1 MNKFL
6 LFLSLFVSTLSF
18 AQADCDASSHDFGD
32 VEYGVYPDTAT
43 GIAAG
48 ELNVPY
54 LQTIYI
60 LVPLDASV
68 ISPLFASATLEEVSL
83 VGISYDDGT
92 GNLSDI
98 SNLGLT
104 LECNP
109 ANCVFM
115 PGEQYCGV
123 ISGVPNQ
130 VGSFPIVIQTEIQG
144 VAFGFPINSPFD
156 FDGYTFNVTGTAS
169 VSQSAEAQISIQP
182 ATPNPANNATR
193 INVALSAN
201 ETATVRLVNM
211 VGEQVLVK
219 SIQGKRG
226 DNIVTLDVNDLPAGI
241 YLYSVEA
248 GTYKTTR
255 KLVVEH

>member
-6 LFLSLFVSTLSF
+6 LFVSLFVSTLSF
-18 AQADCDASSHDFGD
+18 AQADCDASAHDFGA

-43 GIAAG
+43 GIADG
-48 ELNVPY
+48 VLNEPY
-54 LQTIYI
+54 YQVIYI
-60 LVPLDASV
+60 KVPMNAGVIDPALSAIMLTQAS
-68 ISPLFASATLEEVSL
+68 LQ
-83 VGISYDDGT
+83 GINYIDT
-92 GNLSDI
+92 NGNTFPI
-98 SNLGLT
+98 ENLGLT
-104 LECNP
+104 VTCNP
-109 ANCVFM
+109 ANCIFE
-115 PGEQYCGV
+115 PGQQYCGI

-130 VGSFPIVIQTEIQG
+130 VGTFPIEIQTEIETPLG
-144 VAFGFPINSPFD
+144 ATGIP
-156 FDGYTFNVTGTAS
+156 FDGYTFTVTATAS

-182 ATPNPANNATR
+182 AIPNPANNATR

-248 GTYKTTR
+248 GSYKTTR

>member
-43 GIAAG
+43 GIADG
-48 ELNVPY
+48 VLNEPY
-54 LQTIYI
+54 YQVIYI
-60 LVPLDASV
+60 KVPMDGGA
-68 ISPLFASATLEEVSL
+68 ISPLFSALTLTQASLL
-83 VGISYDDGT
+83 GINYTDAN
-92 GNLSDI
+92 GNELPI
-98 SNLGLT
+98 ENLGLT
-104 LECNP
+104 VTCNP
-109 ANCVFM
+109 ANCIFE
-115 PGEQYCGV
+115 PGQQYCGI
-123 ISGVPNQ
+123 ISGTPNQ
-130 VGSFPIVIQTEIQG
+130 VGTFPIEIQTEIEG
-144 VAFGFPINSPFD
+144 TLGLIEVSNGFPFG
-156 FDGYTFNVTGTAS
+156 GYTFTVNATAS

-201 ETATVRLVNM
+201 ETATLRLVNM

>member
-6 LFLSLFVSTLSF
+6 LFVSLFISTLSF
-18 AQADCDASSHDFGD
+18 AQADCDASAHDFGA

-43 GIAAG
+43 GIADG
-48 ELNVPY
+48 VLNEPY
-54 LQTIYI
+54 YQVIYI
-60 LVPLDASV
+60 KVPMDAGV
-68 ISPLFASATLEEVSL
+68 IDTALSAIMLTQASLQ
-83 VGISYDDGT
+83 GINYIDT
-92 GNLSDI
+92 NGNTFPI
-98 SNLGLT
+98 ENLGLT
-104 LECNP
+104 VTCNP
-109 ANCVFM
+109 ANCIFE
-115 PGEQYCGV
+115 PGQQYCGI

-130 VGSFPIVIQTEIQG
+130 VGTFPIEIQTEIEG
-144 VAFGFPINSPFD
+144 TIGLLPVSNGYPFG
-156 FDGYTFNVTGTAS
+156 GYTFTVTGTAS

-241 YLYSVEA
+241 YLYSVES
-248 GTYKTTR
+248 GSYKTTR